1 MRFLAV
7 VAVLVFLACDASQPE
22 KPHVMELSQQEFMSQ
37 APGSYLVL
45 DVRTPEEFA
54 AGHLDKALNIS
65 HDRLADQLPQIQQ
78 YAATPVLLYCRS
90 GNRAAKAAEVLA
102 KAGFTNLHHLTGD
115 MQGWEAA
122 GLPVVKDGS

>member
-7 VAVLVFLACDASQPE
+7 VAVLVVLACHASQSE
-22 KPHVMELSQQEFMSQ
+22 KPLVTEVSQQEFMSQ
-37 APGSYLVL
+37 KPGSYLIL

-54 AGHLDKALNIS
+54 AGHLDDAMNIP
-65 HDRLADQLPQIQQ
+65 HDHVADQLPQIQQ
-78 YAATPVLLYCRS
+78 YAAKPVLLYCRS
-90 GNRAAKAAEVLA
+90 GNRAVKTAEVLA

-122 GLPVVKDGS
+122 GLPVVKGGP